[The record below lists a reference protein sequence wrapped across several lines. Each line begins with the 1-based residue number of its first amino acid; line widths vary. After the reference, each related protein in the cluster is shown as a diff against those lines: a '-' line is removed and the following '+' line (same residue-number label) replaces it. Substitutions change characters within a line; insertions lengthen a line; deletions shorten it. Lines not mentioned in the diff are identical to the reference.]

1 MHSWLNTLLEKGSIR
16 VQLLFCFFFFFF
28 FFFGFKVNKFSKP
41 LAQAL
46 FLHLN
51 MRHIILKMIISY
63 MFNASIALKRGL
75 ECVS

>member
-1 MHSWLNTLLEKGSIR
+1 MYSFSLAD
-16 VQLLFCFFFFFF
+16 FFFFF